1 MSGQWRR
8 ARRRN
13 KERRAGRFRRIRP
26 GAMPIPPVDT
36 LVKYESPIMVRLR
49 SLRAPNRTP
58 PALPPR
64 TTSHRVREPSVALA
78 RRDGRVA
85 VADRPLPFTTR
96 RSPPR
101 KTRASRKAPRYVAS
115 RANAPFSGGGRPG
128 ETPSSRV
135 KRGRPLIWHPE
146 ETLDPRPPRV
156 GLPGRTAAEC
166 ARRDVDAP
174 TVLALSPRAARE
186 SARRSSR
193 KRPPP
198 RRPRLRI
205 RPILIITFLPSVQ
218 NVRANRNR
226 RSPSRRRT
234 RARRLPRSRRRT
246 F

>member
-1 MSGQWRR
+1 MDWD
-8 ARRRN
+8 
-13 KERRAGRFRRIRP
+13 KERRAGRFRRRRP

-64 TTSHRVREPSVALA
+64 TTSHRVREPSATLA

-85 VADRPLPFTTR
+85 VADRSLPFTIR

-135 KRGRPLIWHPE
+135 KRGRPLIWHPSGDARS
-146 ETLDPRPPRV
+146 ET
-156 GLPGRTAAEC
+156 
-166 ARRDVDAP
+166 
-174 TVLALSPRAARE
+174 SPRRAAGKDSRGVR
-186 SARRSSR
+186 SPRRSS
-193 KRPPP
+193 P
-198 RRPRLRI
+198 RRLSSRSALA
-205 RPILIITFLPSVQ
+205 RPVKAPHAPPESAHHPVAPASGFDRSSFIITLLPSVQ

-226 RSPSRRRT
+226 RLLSRRRT

>member
-1 MSGQWRR
+1 MDWD
-8 ARRRN
+8 
-13 KERRAGRFRRIRP
+13 KERRAGRFRRRRP

-64 TTSHRVREPSVALA
+64 TTSHRVREPSATLA

-85 VADRPLPFTTR
+85 VADRSLPFTTR

-135 KRGRPLIWHPE
+135 KRGRPLIWHPSGDARS
-146 ETLDPRPPRV
+146 ETSPRRAAGKDSRV
-156 GLPGRTAAEC
+156 RALAATEFS
-166 ARRDVDAP
+166 AP
-174 TVLALSPRAARE
+174 TVLARFALARPVKAPHAPPE
-186 SARRSSR
+186 SAHHPVAPASGFDRSS
-193 KRPPP
+193 
-198 RRPRLRI
+198 
-205 RPILIITFLPSVQ
+205 LIITLLPSVQ

-226 RSPSRRRT
+226 FRT

>member
-1 MSGQWRR
+1 MDWD
-8 ARRRN
+8 
-13 KERRAGRFRRIRP
+13 KERRAGRFRRRRP

-64 TTSHRVREPSVALA
+64 TTSHRVREPSATLA

-85 VADRPLPFTTR
+85 VADRSLPFTTR

-135 KRGRPLIWHPE
+135 KRGRPLIWHPSGDARS
-146 ETLDPRPPRV
+146 ETSPRRAAGKDSRGVRSPR
-156 GLPGRTAAEC
+156 
-166 ARRDVDAP
+166 RRRADCPRAVR
-174 TVLALSPRAARE
+174 PRAARE
-186 SARRSSR
+186 SAPRSPR

-205 RPILIITFLPSVQ
+205 RPILTLLPSVQ
-218 NVRANRNR
+218 NVRA
-226 RSPSRRRT
+226 
-234 RARRLPRSRRRT
+234 
-246 F
+246 